1 MDGWTAGG
9 TPCRPPL
16 GQIRIYEVTSV
27 SPFSAS
33 FVGERRK
40 AKLSV
45 PYSDIPNPC
54 SQLGVTMAAQQY
66 RNPALK
72 VLAQNGFKRCKQPIF
87 QPANVGIF
95 SAGNVGG
102 RK

>member
-33 FVGERRK
+33 FVGEGRK

-45 PYSDIPNPC
+45 PSSDIPNPC
-54 SQLGVTMAAQQY
+54 S
-66 RNPALK
+66 
-72 VLAQNGFKRCKQPIF
+72 
-87 QPANVGIF
+87 
-95 SAGNVGG
+95 
-102 RK
+102 